1 MTPWPESRGWLAGRA
16 RVPPSGLTG
25 GRLECLSG
33 RQLPD
38 FERGVLLLSHVLVL
52 RCPAYRAVF
61 LQMAKPTVD
70 QIQLEVCRFAAS
82 DLQSCCRPEASPEGG
97 PWPLPGWPVC
107 VNGLLAGCQ
116 QAGRGGNARRWP
128 DLREPDVSG

>member
-1 MTPWPESRGWLAGRA
+1 MTPWPGSRGWLAGRA

-25 GRLECLSG
+25 GCLECLSG

-38 FERGVLLLSHVLVL
+38 FELRGVLLSRVLVL
-52 RCPAYRAVF
+52 GCPAYRMVF

-70 QIQLEVCRFAAS
+70 QIQLKVYRFAAS
-82 DLQSCCRPEASPEGG
+82 ALQSCCWPEASPEGG
-97 PWPLPGWPVC
+97 PWPLPGRPEC
-107 VNGLLAGCQ
+107 VTGLLAGCQ